1 MRLGRFH
8 IQMEKLPF
16 LQIFMVGLAVG
27 ILGMSFGRS
36 ILLENTGLLDEY
48 TLYSLKYMS
57 VDGKALFY
65 YVLRERLGS
74 VVILAVL
81 STTYLGLFLCVGV
94 AFWYG
99 MAAGAFLAA
108 AVIRYGLK
116 GVLLAV
122 VSIFPQYLVYIP
134 VLFHLLIWCEML
146 CRGIYFQKNFRQD
159 RGNMLLKSKYIMQL
173 VMLILL
179 MVVGCVLESFIN
191 PQILSGLLK
200 IF

>member
-27 ILGMSFGRS
+27 IMGMSFGKS

-48 TLYSLKYMS
+48 TLYSMKYMS

-81 STTYLGLFLCVGV
+81 ATTYLGLFLCVGV

-134 VLFHLLIWCEML
+134 VLFHLLLWCEML
-146 CRGIYFQKNFRQD
+146 CRGIYFQKNIHPD

-173 VMLILL
+173 VMIVLL
-179 MVVGCVLESFIN
+179 MIVGCVLESFIN

>member
-16 LQIFMVGLAVG
+16 LQIFLVGISIG

-48 TLYSLKYMS
+48 TLYNMKYMS
-57 VDGKALFY
+57 VDGRALFY
-65 YVLRERLGS
+65 YVLRERLS
-74 VVILAVL
+74 CVVILVVL
-81 STTYLGLFLCVGV
+81 ATTYLGLFLCVGV

-116 GVLLAV
+116 GILFAV
-122 VSIFPQYLVYIP
+122 VSVFPQYLIYVP
-134 VLFHLLIWCEML
+134 VLFHLLLWCETL
-146 CRGIYFQKNFRQD
+146 CRGIYFQKNFRQEK
-159 RGNMLLKSKYIMQL
+159 GNILLKSKYIMK
-173 VMLILL
+173 LIVLLLL
-179 MVVGCVLESFIN
+179 MIIGCILESFIN
-191 PQILSGLLK
+191 PQLLSGLLK

>member
-1 MRLGRFH
+1 MRLGRFR

-27 ILGMSFGRS
+27 ILGMNFGKS

-48 TLYSLKYMS
+48 TLYSMKYMS

-74 VVILAVL
+74 VVVLAVL
-81 STTYLGLFLCVGV
+81 ATTYLGLFLCVGA

-116 GVLLAV
+116 GILLAV
-122 VSIFPQYLVYIP
+122 VSVFPQYLVYIP
-134 VLFHLLIWCEML
+134 VLFHLLLWCEML
-146 CRGIYFQKNFRQD
+146 CRGIYFQKNFHQE
-159 RGNMLLKSKYIMQL
+159 RGNRLLKSKYIMQL
-173 VMLILL
+173 VMLCLL
-179 MVVGCVLESFIN
+179 MIVGCVLESFIN